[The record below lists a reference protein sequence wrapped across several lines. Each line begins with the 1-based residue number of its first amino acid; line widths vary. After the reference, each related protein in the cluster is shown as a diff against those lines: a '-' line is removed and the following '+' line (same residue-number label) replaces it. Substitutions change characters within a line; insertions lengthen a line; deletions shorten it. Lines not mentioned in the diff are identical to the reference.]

1 MSSSEEGPSYLVFL
15 GLCCPTHRTGIMSS
29 LSWLL
34 SIENKI
40 GCGRSLSLVPSMV
53 KTEKRSSYNTLRI
66 FLNARVFL
74 ILFTSIP
81 LA

>member
-15 GLCCPTHRTGIMSS
+15 GLRCPTHRTGIMSS

-53 KTEKRSSYNTLRI
+53 KTEKRSSLRI